1 MLRPAIMAI
10 RMSPSWSRGHHQLVP
25 EGCRHDYC
33 PAAARSWR
41 SSSSTDMTGGKDDKV
56 DNWRD
61 AEALIYPISFGLPG
75 KDDKSMQYEYE
86 FTKA

>member
-1 MLRPAIMAI
+1 
-10 RMSPSWSRGHHQLVP
+10 
-25 EGCRHDYC
+25 
-33 PAAARSWR
+33 
-41 SSSSTDMTGGKDDKV
+41 MTGGKDDKV